1 MYQLSTSG
9 ELARKL
15 EARRSL
21 IIHSDEDESVDH
33 EFTPRRDYGTDM
45 SDTPSE
51 NHSFCSTHTPT
62 KDNNEESTP
71 VKILKDS
78 YAIAIKGKNQMAS
91 EELAITTTSE
101 EGQHSAAV
109 GVNYSSIADE
119 EKRPIVAEKV
129 SVGINCF

>member
-1 MYQLSTSG
+1 M
-9 ELARKL
+9 
-15 EARRSL
+15 
-21 IIHSDEDESVDH
+21 DH
-33 EFTPRRDYGTDM
+33 EFTPRRDYGTDI

-62 KDNNEESTP
+62 KDYNEESTP

-91 EELAITTTSE
+91 EELAITTTLE